1 MNRESE
7 SLEAYLRHWLLGE
20 SDSQGPATGS
30 PVPTE
35 AVGRED
41 LSTTPSTFQEPVVYP
56 EVMELNTNPRVRAAS
71 PQESRAESS
80 NQRGAIDSELESYRR
95 SSGYPPLVT
104 RGIPAVQDRFQ
115 ALLKRRL
122 KQEILR
128 HPPLFPWETQVMDY
142 ESDVE
147 VGLDRPRERRLVHAW
162 MAQLRDLP
170 LPIPMGE
177 PVLAQLLE
185 QCQTVAQSSLQ
196 TGAKLVRAVED
207 LFPGQFLTL
216 NQLTELVLMSPARGP
231 QAMLGQS
238 SGQPLPASYEQ
249 ADPQQQMLLSLLAA
263 RELLA
268 ALTLVLPADRQP
280 LERTWQTAMGPVE
293 LRITTDTEAG
303 TPCLRVQTQ
312 LPCGGRVQLTGEAG
326 QTTAQRSLAG
336 PLTVV
341 LQAVGFD
348 QPYTLT
354 LELADGS
361 AATPPSALTFTL
373 RADQPLS

>member
-20 SDSQGPATGS
+20 SDSQGPAAGL

-41 LSTTPSTFQEPVVYP
+41 LPTTPSTFQEPVVYP
-56 EVMELNTNPRVRAAS
+56 EVMELNTNPLD
-71 PQESRAESS
+71 RAESS

-95 SSGYPPLVT
+95 SSGYPPLVK
-104 RGIPAVQDRFQ
+104 RGIPVVQDRFQ

-147 VGLDRPRERRLVHAW
+147 VGLDSPRERRLAHAW
-162 MAQLRDLP
+162 IAQLRDLP

-231 QAMLGQS
+231 QAVLGQPL
-238 SGQPLPASYEQ
+238 GQPLPASYEQ
-249 ADPQQQMLLSLLAA
+249 ADPHQQMLLSLLAA

-280 LERTWQTAMGPVE
+280 LERTWQTAMGAVE

-354 LELADGS
+354 LELTDGS

>member
-1 MNRESE
+1 M
-7 SLEAYLRHWLLGE
+7 
-20 SDSQGPATGS
+20 
-30 PVPTE
+30 
-35 AVGRED
+35 
-41 LSTTPSTFQEPVVYP
+41 
-56 EVMELNTNPRVRAAS
+56 
-71 PQESRAESS
+71 
-80 NQRGAIDSELESYRR
+80 
-95 SSGYPPLVT
+95 
-104 RGIPAVQDRFQ
+104 QDRFQ

-147 VGLDRPRERRLVHAW
+147 VGLDSPRERRLAHAW
-162 MAQLRDLP
+162 IAQLRDLP

-231 QAMLGQS
+231 QAVL
-238 SGQPLPASYEQ
+238 GQPLPASYEQ
-249 ADPQQQMLLSLLAA
+249 ADPHQQMLLSLLAA

-268 ALTLVLPADRQP
+268 ALTLVLPTDRQP
-280 LERTWQTAMGPVE
+280 LARTWQTAMGPVE
-293 LRITTDTEAG
+293 LRITMDTEAE

-354 LELADGS
+354 LELTDGS

>member
-20 SDSQGPATGS
+20 SDAQGPAAGS
-30 PVPTE
+30 PVPME
-35 AVGRED
+35 AVGQED

-71 PQESRAESS
+71 AQENPTESS
-80 NQRGAIDSELESYRR
+80 HQRGAIDSDLESYRR
-95 SSGYPPLVT
+95 SSGYPPLAK

-122 KQEILR
+122 QQEILR

-147 VGLDRPRERRLVHAW
+147 VGLDSSRELRLTHAW
-162 MAQLRDLP
+162 LAQFRDLA

-185 QCQTVAQSSLQ
+185 RCQTVAQTSLQ
-196 TGAKLVRAVED
+196 MGAKLVRAVED

-231 QAMLGQS
+231 QAILGQS
-238 SGQPLPASYEQ
+238 SGRPLPASYEQ
-249 ADPQQQMLLSLLAA
+249 ADIHQQMLLSLLAA

-268 ALTLVLPADRQP
+268 ALTLVLPADHQP
-280 LERTWQTAMGPVE
+280 LERTWQTTMGPVE

-373 RADQPLS
+373 RADQPLA

>member
-20 SDSQGPATGS
+20 SDPPEPSAGP
-30 PVPTE
+30 PDPTV
-35 AVGRED
+35 VGERED
-41 LSTTPSTFQEPVVYP
+41 LPAAPSTFQEPVVYP
-56 EVMELNTNPRVRAAS
+56 EVMELNNNPRVRAAS
-71 PQESRAESS
+71 LQDNRADPSD
-80 NQRGAIDSELESYRR
+80 QPGASDSELESYRR
-95 SSGYPPLVT
+95 SSGYPPLVK

-128 HPPLFPWETQVMDY
+128 HPPLFPWETQVTDY

-147 VGLDRPRERRLVHAW
+147 VGLEHPRERQLVHAW
-162 MAQLRDLP
+162 IAQLRDLP

-177 PVLAQLLE
+177 PVLAQILE
-185 QCQTVAQSSLQ
+185 QCQAVAQSSLQ
-196 TGAKLVRAVED
+196 TGAKLVRAVEA
-207 LFPGQFLTL
+207 LFPGQFLAL
-216 NQLTELVLMSPARGP
+216 NQLTELVLLSPVRGP
-231 QAMLGQS
+231 QTLLGQA
-238 SGQPLPASYEQ
+238 LPASYEQ
-249 ADPQQQMLLSLLAA
+249 ADPHQQMLLSLLAA

-280 LERTWQTAMGPVE
+280 LDRTWQTEMGPVE
-293 LRITTDTEAG
+293 LRITTDIEAG
-303 TPCLRVQTQ
+303 IPCLRVQTQ

-326 QTTAQRSLAG
+326 QTMAQRSLAG

-341 LQAVGFD
+341 LQAVGFE

-354 LELADGS
+354 VELQDGS
-361 AATPPSALTFTL
+361 AAAPPSALTFTL
-373 RADQPLS
+373 WAEDPPLA